1 MTDSLSTIFS
11 ALSDPT
17 RRAILARLATGEMSV
32 RELGEPFSI
41 TPPSLSKHLK
51 VLERAGLVTRSREA
65 QKRPCRLATAP
76 LRQVDKWMEQYR
88 SSWEHSMNRLDQ
100 FLSQSETKGGKKRVV
115 RKKR

>member
-1 MTDSLSTIFS
+1 MTDSLSAIFS

-32 RELGEPFSI
+32 SELAEPFSI
-41 TPPSLSKHLK
+41 TAPSLSKHLK
-51 VLERAGLVTRSREA
+51 VLERAGLVTRRRDA

-100 FLSQSETKGGKKRVV
+100 FLAQSETKGGKERVV